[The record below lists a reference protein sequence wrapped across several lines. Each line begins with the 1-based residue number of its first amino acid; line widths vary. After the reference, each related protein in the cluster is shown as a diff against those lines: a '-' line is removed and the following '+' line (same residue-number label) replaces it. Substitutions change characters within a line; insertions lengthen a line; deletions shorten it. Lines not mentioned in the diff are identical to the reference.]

1 MGRLRTNLPWLVGSL
16 AVLLVSARADAA
28 DLRFIEVERDTE
40 RNEYRL
46 KSISWFDV
54 DQASLYGVL
63 TDYDR
68 FHRFHSSIVES
79 RNLAPDAGGRPEYF
93 TRMEGC
99 IMMFCKSFI
108 RIGHLELQPLEQ
120 IEAVTDPGRSDF
132 QRSWERWRL
141 RPEEGGTVLEY
152 EFEMIPDFW
161 VPPVIGPFFMK
172 RALHSGGANA
182 VDRIEALARGEEPAG

>member
-1 MGRLRTNLPWLVGSL
+1 M
-16 AVLLVSARADAA
+16 LLVSALADAA

-54 DQASLYGVL
+54 DQASLFAVL
-63 TDYDR
+63 TDYDQ
-68 FHRFHSSIVES
+68 FYRFHSSIVES
-79 RNLAPDAGGRPEYF
+79 RNLAPDASGRPEYF

-108 RIGHLELQPLEQ
+108 RIGRLELKPLEQ

-132 QRSWERWRL
+132 QRSWERW
-141 RPEEGGTVLEY
+141 
-152 EFEMIPDFW
+152 PDLCSCWQASSFTW
-161 VPPVIGPFFMK
+161 ISK
-172 RALHSGGANA
+172 RF
-182 VDRIEALARGEEPAG
+182 